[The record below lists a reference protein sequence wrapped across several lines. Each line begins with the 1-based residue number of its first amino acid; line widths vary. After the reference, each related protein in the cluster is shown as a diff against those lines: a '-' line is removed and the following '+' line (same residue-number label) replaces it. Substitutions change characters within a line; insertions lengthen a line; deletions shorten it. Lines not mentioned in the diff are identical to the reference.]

1 MKRTKINKKRPGLAH
16 LKTDEPPT
24 RSETFSIS
32 AGPKLLQNFGWSW
45 HWQIHIKSAANFWGI
60 RINLHQMCLFI
71 LGRLRPITICDIR
84 NRFEPD
90 LSRFLRHET
99 VRNGPS
105 CVMERMEETSS
116 ITFRLSSNPILLF
129 PGVLKRNVATH
140 KNFFSQKIWKSF
152 YSSTSVLVPPR
163 KKEPQSHVSHLG
175 KSS

>member
-1 MKRTKINKKRPGLAH
+1 MYEASNSDHWITNTNLSFILLQLCSSELSAFLSLSYIFATKIYQKIL
-16 LKTDEPPT
+16 
-24 RSETFSIS
+24 
-32 AGPKLLQNFGWSW
+32 
-45 HWQIHIKSAANFWGI
+45 ANFWGI